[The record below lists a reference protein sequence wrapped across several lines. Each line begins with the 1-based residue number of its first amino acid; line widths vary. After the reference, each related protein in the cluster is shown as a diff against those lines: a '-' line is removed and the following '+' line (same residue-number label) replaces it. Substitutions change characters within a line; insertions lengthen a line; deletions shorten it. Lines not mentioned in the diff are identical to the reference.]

1 MPRKFPKLRP
11 VFTRHVG
18 DSARNCCVLCH
29 VHFWNFLEKGN
40 HKETNFTYDCDLVF
54 VLRFKQWIDEIG
66 TNFAGILNSPDV
78 NKLKLTSPQIK
89 LLIEQGHT
97 GVTPTI
103 SAAAG
108 SNTAQTGYVFPPT
121 AATVNQVLCTYVL
134 QYNSNMYWTDFI
146 EFFVVLFLLLWKN

>member
-1 MPRKFPKLRP
+1 MKLAY
-11 VFTRHVG
+11 V
-18 DSARNCCVLCH
+18 
-29 VHFWNFLEKGN
+29 
-40 HKETNFTYDCDLVF
+40 
-54 VLRFKQWIDEIG
+54 
-66 TNFAGILNSPDV
+66 NFAGILNSPDV

>member
-1 MPRKFPKLRP
+1 M
-11 VFTRHVG
+11 
-18 DSARNCCVLCH
+18 
-29 VHFWNFLEKGN
+29 
-40 HKETNFTYDCDLVF
+40 
-54 VLRFKQWIDEIG
+54 
-66 TNFAGILNSPDV
+66 

-121 AATVNQVLCTYVL
+121 AATVNQVLCTY
-134 QYNSNMYWTDFI
+134 YNIIVTCIGLISSSFLSC
-146 EFFVVLFLLLWKN
+146 FFTTLEKLKCRTIFVAHGLFQSPSGYRYNTKF

>member
-1 MPRKFPKLRP
+1 MGESEILQIFPDLRVLGPRVMGPKRP
-11 VFTRHVG
+11 NL
-18 DSARNCCVLCH
+18 SL
-29 VHFWNFLEKGN
+29 
-40 HKETNFTYDCDLVF
+40 DLNATGGK
-54 VLRFKQWIDEIG
+54 RKQAAQ
-66 TNFAGILNSPDV
+66 NAGILNSPDV

-121 AATVNQVLCTYVL
+121 AATVNQVLCTSSVFLVKGYYRISCNLEGCLDLGLCLDVNL
-134 QYNSNMYWTDFI
+134 
-146 EFFVVLFLLLWKN
+146 EF